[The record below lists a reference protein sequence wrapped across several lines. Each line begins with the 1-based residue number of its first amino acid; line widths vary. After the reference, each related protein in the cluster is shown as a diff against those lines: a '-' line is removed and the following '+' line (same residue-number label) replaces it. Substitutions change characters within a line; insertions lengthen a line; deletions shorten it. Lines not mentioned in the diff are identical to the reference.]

1 MEINGNLH
9 FMEQKDVIKRLSDY
23 IEYDALTNPSDFAK
37 GANVDVSGFSKMLK
51 GKQTITVNTLKKV
64 ANAYGLNL
72 KWLMDGVGDIHAPGG
87 STTDFVANS
96 SDETRLRIPMAVTAG
111 LLTGF
116 SDSIKSSDCEQM
128 PIIKAFP
135 PYDCTM
141 IVKGD
146 SMEPKFEGGDEI
158 AIRKVCDV
166 IEWGK
171 TYVLDT
177 RDGAILKR
185 LYDDGDKFKCV
196 SFNPEYP
203 DFEVNKDDVF
213 GVYKVVGLLRI

>member
-72 KWLMDGVGDIHAPGG
+72 KWLMDGVGDVHAPGG
-87 STTDFVANS
+87 STADFVANS
-96 SDETRLRIPMAVTAG
+96 SDETRPRIPMAVAAG